1 MDTVLDN
8 DSGTKAKTVGGF
20 FKAVFDSSTESQVML
35 LNAGQFA
42 TLALLP
48 SYGLLRLLREYVPPP
63 MGTKGSL
70 EIVVEVIAQTVS
82 MVIGIVVIDRAVS
95 YVPTLS
101 GVPYASAVNIVPGI
115 LIPFIIILLTV
126 QTKLG
131 AKIDILYARAA
142 GEDTIEALTAPE
154 PEAQHQI
161 SLLPRHTSTQMPQL
175 GGHSDQERQQSAPAT
190 VPVPPVQQEGG
201 FEPEPFSFGK

>member
-1 MDTVLDN
+1 
-8 DSGTKAKTVGGF
+8 
-20 FKAVFDSSTESQVML
+20 
-35 LNAGQFA
+35 
-42 TLALLP
+42 
-48 SYGLLRLLREYVPPP
+48 
-63 MGTKGSL
+63 
-70 EIVVEVIAQTVS
+70 